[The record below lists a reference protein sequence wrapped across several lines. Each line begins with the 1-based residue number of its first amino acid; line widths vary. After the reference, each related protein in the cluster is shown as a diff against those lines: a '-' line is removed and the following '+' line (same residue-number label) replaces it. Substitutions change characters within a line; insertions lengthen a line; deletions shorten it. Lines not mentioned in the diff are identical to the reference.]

1 MSVGSKGDSYDN
13 AMAEALNSL
22 YKAELIRN
30 HGPWTGITDVEIAT
44 AEWVDWYNE
53 RRLHGE
59 LDHATPAEF
68 EVAYRA
74 LSPAPVLAQTR

>member
-1 MSVGSKGDSYDN
+1 MGTKGDSYDN

-59 LDHATPAEF
+59 LNHVTPAEY
-68 EVAYRA
+68 EAAYQA
-74 LSPAPVLAQTR
+74 IIPIPVLAQTR